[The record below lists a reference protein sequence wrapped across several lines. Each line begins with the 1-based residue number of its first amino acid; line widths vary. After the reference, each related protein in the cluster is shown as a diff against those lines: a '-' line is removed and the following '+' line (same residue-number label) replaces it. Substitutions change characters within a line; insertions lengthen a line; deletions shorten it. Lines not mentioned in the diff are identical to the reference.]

1 MIHINGT
8 LLRNAF
14 KNGSNATIGSS
25 IGSSSLGSSIGSTGI
40 GEACPL
46 FSQLTCEEDSIE
58 MLQTIFYAC
67 AIFISSIVGALSV
80 LLCILVLQIKRMSRL
95 VYSLRMDSGA
105 GIEVRNSLLAAPE
118 LRSSFQTK
126 ANKSTKKSAKFTDP
140 VDTACT
146 TARDVDEEDL

>member
-1 MIHINGT
+1 
-8 LLRNAF
+8 
-14 KNGSNATIGSS
+14 
-25 IGSSSLGSSIGSTGI
+25 
-40 GEACPL
+40 
-46 FSQLTCEEDSIE
+46 

>member
-8 LLRNAF
+8 LLENAF
-14 KNGSNATIGSS
+14 QDGSNATIGD
-25 IGSSSLGSSIGSTGI
+25 GGLQK
-40 GEACPL
+40 ACPL

-80 LLCILVLQIKRMSRL
+80 LMCILVLQIKRMSRL
-95 VYSLRMDSGA
+95 IYSLRMDSGGA

>member
-14 KNGSNATIGSS
+14 KNGSNATTGSS
-25 IGSSSLGSSIGSTGI
+25 IGSSSIGSTGT

-58 MLQTIFYAC
+58 MLRTIFYAC
-67 AIFISSIVGALSV
+67 AIFISSMVCALSV
-80 LLCILVLQIKRMSRL
+80 LICILVLLIKRMSRL
-95 VYSLRMDSGA
+95 IYSLRMDSGGA

-140 VDTACT
+140 IDTACT
-146 TARDVDEEDL
+146 TARDIDEEDL